1 MTNQHAASPADPD
14 GLDRFPVKPTA
25 GEPPGGPQL
34 DQVRSR
40 IRSVTSRIRGG
51 TTRTLVVGALA
62 LVAISGSSVYGLTWI
77 DQQLAPELAA
87 PKIEQLLKDKAV
99 PAFREFATQVARD
112 NSLSIA
118 KQVTQ
123 NAVDRMPKIR
133 KQLEDHTVGEL
144 NKTIDESTPL
154 TEQRLLALLR
164 RDKPRFEETFNKLG
178 SPEKEASS
186 RSVRELVAILEV
198 GLRKDLKN
206 DVRMLL
212 STLLHVNDRN
222 RRILTNR
229 ALTAEEN
236 LIRQLI
242 ALYRRIAKDAATP
255 ASE

>member
-1 MTNQHAASPADPD
+1 
-14 GLDRFPVKPTA
+14 
-25 GEPPGGPQL
+25 
-34 DQVRSR
+34 
-40 IRSVTSRIRGG
+40 
-51 TTRTLVVGALA
+51 
-62 LVAISGSSVYGLTWI
+62 
-77 DQQLAPELAA
+77 
-87 PKIEQLLKDKAV
+87 
-99 PAFREFATQVARD
+99 
-112 NSLSIA
+112 
-118 KQVTQ
+118 
-123 NAVDRMPKIR
+123 MPKIR
-133 KQLEDHTVGEL
+133 KRLEDHTVGEL

-154 TEQRLLALLR
+154 TEQRLLALFR

-178 SPEKEASS
+178 SPEKEVSS
-186 RSVRELVAILEV
+186 RSIRELVAILEV

-229 ALTAEEN
+229 DLTAEEN